1 MKEVDDNHTDPDLL
15 LSSADDNEPDDS
27 EPGDSEPGNG
37 KSGNGESDDGESD
50 DSESDDSISFDEG
63 LRQGLHPEEVN
74 VFMFQR
80 P

>member
-1 MKEVDDNHTDPDLL
+1 LASEIEEVDDNHADQDLL
-15 LSSADDNEPDDS
+15 LSSADDSEPDDS
-27 EPGDSEPGNG
+27 EPG
-37 KSGNGESDDGESD
+37 NGESGNGESD

-74 VFMFQR
+74 VCMFQR